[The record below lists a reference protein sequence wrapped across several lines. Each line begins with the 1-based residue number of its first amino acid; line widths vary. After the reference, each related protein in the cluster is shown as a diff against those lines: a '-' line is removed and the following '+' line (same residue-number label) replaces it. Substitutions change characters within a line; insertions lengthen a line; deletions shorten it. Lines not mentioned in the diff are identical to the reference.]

1 MFDPDRILH
10 PTDFSAS
17 AEAAFRHAL
26 ALARQ
31 HDAELH
37 LLHVEP
43 SLGDDPLRDAY
54 ALGISESE
62 FYVRVSARIAEQ
74 MDALVAAHD
83 LEGVTLVRAS
93 ARGLAPGPEIV
104 QYADE
109 HDVDLI
115 ALGTHGRRGVMRFLM
130 GSVAEE
136 VVRRASCDVLTIRA
150 EGADE
155 AEALTPEAVTRV
167 VAPLDLSAYSL
178 PLARRAAALAS
189 DYTASLTLLHVVE
202 PLPTPVPFMGAVTLH
217 DIVGDPVGQA
227 DDLLNR
233 LVDELGPDVP
243 ATEAR
248 AVEGHAA
255 LTITETAEE
264 AGADLIVIASHGLTG
279 LERVLLGSVTARV
292 VRRAPCPVYV
302 ARVEPESWPDD
313 IIMK

>member
-1 MFDPDRILH
+1 
-10 PTDFSAS
+10 
-17 AEAAFRHAL
+17 
-26 ALARQ
+26 
-31 HDAELH
+31 
-37 LLHVEP
+37 
-43 SLGDDPLRDAY
+43 
-54 ALGISESE
+54 
-62 FYVRVSARIAEQ
+62 
-74 MDALVAAHD
+74 
-83 LEGVTLVRAS
+83 
-93 ARGLAPGPEIV
+93 V